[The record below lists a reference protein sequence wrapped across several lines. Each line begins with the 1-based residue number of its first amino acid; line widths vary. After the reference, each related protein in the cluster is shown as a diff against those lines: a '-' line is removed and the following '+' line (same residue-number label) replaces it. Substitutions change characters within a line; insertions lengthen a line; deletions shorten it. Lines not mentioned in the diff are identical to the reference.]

1 MAASWPKFREK
12 LTTLT
17 FELLSAKRF
26 KMERQGL
33 VEEGQQVEVTERS
46 PNTNLFTYVVEPAVA
61 MSGIYKTSE
70 RIHARQGVIKEIQ
83 HTDRGY
89 YLIVEFD
96 E

>member
-1 MAASWPKFREK
+1 MRQEK
-12 LTTLT
+12 
-17 FELLSAKRF
+17 F

-33 VEEGQQVEVTERS
+33 VEEGQQVQVTERS

-70 RIHARQGVIKEIQ
+70 RIKSTSGIIKEIQ
-83 HTDRGY
+83 HTDRGF
-89 YLIVEFD
+89 YLLVEFD

>member
-1 MAASWPKFREK
+1 MRQE
-12 LTTLT
+12 
-17 FELLSAKRF
+17 RF

-33 VEEGQQVEVTERS
+33 QVEVTERS